1 MIEELENLPDI
12 SFIDNLTLTDI
23 QSDMVADFEE
33 RYEELTGKAYTMM
46 RADPVSLCLYAAAV
60 QIYQAMLYIDHS
72 GKMDL
77 LKYST
82 GEYLDHLGALR
93 GVTRMEAESAVVTMR
108 FTLASER
115 TSAIPIPQGTRVSDG
130 SVYFATSEYAEI
142 PAGDTYIDVPAVCM
156 VAGTDG
162 NLPEIGS
169 ITTLVDPIPYMQ
181 SVTNIDYPA
190 GGTDAESDEDL
201 RDRIF
206 LAPSSYSVA
215 GPEDAYTYWTQ
226 KYSSSIS
233 DVMVFSP
240 VAGDVHVLIITEDG
254 ELPTQ
259 TQIDGLQAYLEDEEI
274 RPLTDHVTVAAP
286 ELTSYTVG
294 MTYYIGRSSAAKVTA
309 IQDAVAQAVDN
320 FVLWQQSK
328 IGRDI
333 NPDQL
338 INMVIAAGAKRV
350 VLASPVFT
358 TVPKDHVARISGEPV
373 ITYGGLEDD

>member
-1 MIEELENLPDI
+1 M
-12 SFIDNLTLTDI
+12 T
-23 QSDMVADFEE
+23 A
-33 RYEELTGKAYTMM
+33 GK
-46 RADPVSLCLYAAAV
+46 
-60 QIYQAMLYIDHS
+60 
-72 GKMDL
+72 
-77 LKYST
+77 
-82 GEYLDHLGALR
+82 
-93 GVTRMEAESAVVTMR
+93 
-108 FTLASER
+108 
-115 TSAIPIPQGTRVSDG
+115 DG
-130 SVYFATSEYAEI
+130 I
-142 PAGDTYIDVPAVCM
+142 
-156 VAGTDG
+156 
-162 NLPEIGS
+162 LPEIGS

-181 SVTNIDYPA
+181 SVTNVDHPA

-201 RDRIF
+201 RDRIY

-215 GPEDAYTYWTQ
+215 GPEDAYAYWTQ

-259 TQIDGLQAYLEDEEI
+259 AQIDGLQAYLEDDEI

-286 ELTSYTVG
+286 ELTSYSVG
-294 MTYYIGRSSAAKVTA
+294 LTYYIGRSGAAKVTA
-309 IQDAVAQAVDN
+309 IQDAVAQAVADY
-320 FVLWQQSK
+320 VLWQQSK

-350 VLASPVFT
+350 ILASPAFIM
-358 TVPKDHVARISGEPV
+358 VPKDHVARISGEPV